1 MLTRLEN
8 TYLGIL
14 RVVVLVVATV
24 ALVVATLSLLY
35 AVPSVARRLG
45 LIPAPAANGGTLG
58 EYVAAKKASVPVE
71 RGSAPVVNDA
81 LGTPADPDTDASAAA
96 LQRYTKGAGGMTI
109 PRWRQELQ
117 SVEFRGVP
125 SGHVPAY
132 RRDVRALTDQLSHS
146 RGKPLSL
153 DQVRELL
160 AWNLGKFTEYA
171 ATKDAKAAADAA
183 RATFTLYLAS
193 AAFLFFMLVVFV
205 FLFVK
210 VERSLRVVRTVQLE
224 TADA

>member
-1 MLTRLEN
+1 MLTRIEN

-14 RVVVLVVATV
+14 RVVVLVVATL
-24 ALVVATLSLLY
+24 ALVVATLSLVY
-35 AVPSVARRLG
+35 AAPSVARRLG
-45 LIPAPAANGGTLG
+45 MTSPPPVGGGTLDA
-58 EYVAAKKASVPVE
+58 YVSEKKASVPAKQGTVPAASTE
-71 RGSAPVVNDA
+71 
-81 LGTPADPDTDASAAA
+81 LGTPTDPDTAASAAT
-96 LQRYTKGAGGMTI
+96 LQRYTKGAGGMTL

-125 SGHVPAY
+125 SGYVPAY
-132 RRDVRALTDQLSHS
+132 RRDVRSLTDQLARS

-160 AWNLGKFTEYA
+160 AWNLGKFTADA
-171 ATKDAKAAADAA
+171 AANDAKAAAVAA
-183 RATFTLYLAS
+183 RATFTLYLAV